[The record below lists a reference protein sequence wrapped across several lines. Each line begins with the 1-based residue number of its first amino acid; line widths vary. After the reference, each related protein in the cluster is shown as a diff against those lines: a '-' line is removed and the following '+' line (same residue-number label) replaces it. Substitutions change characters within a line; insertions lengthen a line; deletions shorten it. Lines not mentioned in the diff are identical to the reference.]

1 MARREYGRMM
11 PLIVEIIISVCILIG
26 LYCVVGRLMESPRVI
41 SYAEHLEEQF
51 EKNLN
56 LYEDNTN

>member
-1 MARREYGRMM
+1 MM
-11 PLIVEIIISVCILIG
+11 PFIVEIIISVCILIG
-26 LYCVVGRLMESPRVI
+26 LYCVVGRFLESPQVV

-51 EKNLN
+51 ERNLN

>member
-1 MARREYGRMM
+1 MM
-11 PLIVEIIISVCILIG
+11 PLIVEIILSVCILIG
-26 LYCVVGRLMESPRVI
+26 LYCVVGRLLESPRVV